1 MPVELLE
8 GFVGKL
14 CRITMFN
21 SEQAT
26 AVIVKTEG
34 SWLQVE
40 ENGKPK
46 LINGDLI
53 RSIAEATEKEQEAY
67 RKRFGR

>member
-1 MPVELLE
+1 MPVELLGE
-8 GFVGKL
+8 FTGKL

-21 SEQAT
+21 SEQTT
-26 AVIVKTEG
+26 AVIAKTEG

-40 ENGKPK
+40 ENGKTK

-53 RSIAEATEKEQEAY
+53 RSIIEAPEKEQEAY
-67 RKRFGR
+67 RKRFGQ

>member
-8 GFVGKL
+8 EFTGKL
-14 CRITMFN
+14 CRITMYN

-26 AVIVKTEG
+26 AVIVRTEG

-40 ENGKPK
+40 ENGQNK

-53 RSIAEATEKEQEAY
+53 RSITEATAKEQEAY

>member
-1 MPVELLE
+1 MPMELIQE
-8 GFVGKL
+8 FTGKL

-21 SEQAT
+21 TEQAL

-34 SWLQVE
+34 SWLKVE
-40 ENGKPK
+40 ENGQNK

-53 RSIAEATEKEQEAY
+53 RSITEATEKEQEAH
-67 RKRFGR
+67 RKKFGR

>member
-8 GFVGKL
+8 EFVGKL

-21 SEQAT
+21 SEQAL

-34 SWLQVE
+34 SWLRVE
-40 ENGKPK
+40 ENGQGK

-53 RSIAEATEKEQEAY
+53 RSITQASEREQESY
-67 RKRFGR
+67 RKRYGR